1 MDTAADQPCEMDPI
15 QTRDAIDRI
24 RVVVICRL
32 DERDAL
38 VRIERTRRGRFR
50 VDVDATLRLEAVEV

>member
-1 MDTAADQPCEMDPI
+1 MDPI